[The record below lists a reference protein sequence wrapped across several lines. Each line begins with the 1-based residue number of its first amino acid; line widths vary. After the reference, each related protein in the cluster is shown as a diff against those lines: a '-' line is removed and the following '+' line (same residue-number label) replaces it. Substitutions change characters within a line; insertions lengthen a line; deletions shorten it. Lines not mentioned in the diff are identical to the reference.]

1 MSRRRG
7 TPSAVWRVTPALLE
21 RLDERLGPP
30 LDAYVRGW
38 QVWLE
43 PHGPRGETLEWRLH
57 PPAGF
62 RLPRGID
69 HNDLF
74 DLVLQ
79 GLVAVENPATDPL
92 PLGQERRTLATIWE
106 VLEVFPAYGDD
117 IAAEQLAASAAGV
130 LGGYPPDAAGL
141 ADHDRLGDLWKG
153 KRGAFSVG
161 AALLTQLEPYEPQ
174 RETR

>member
-1 MSRRRG
+1 MADRG
-7 TPSAVWRVTPALLE
+7 IASAVWRVTPALIE

-43 PHGPRGETLEWRLH
+43 PHGPGGETLEWRLH

-62 RLPRGID
+62 RMPRGID

-74 DLVLQ
+74 DVVLQ
-79 GLVAVENPATDPL
+79 GLAEADDPAEAALPVGEQRL
-92 PLGQERRTLATIWE
+92 PLAAIWE
-106 VLEVFPAYGDD
+106 VLEVFPAYGDEVAPHRVAAA
-117 IAAEQLAASAAGV
+117 AAEV
-130 LGGYPPDAAGL
+130 LGGWGPDVAGR

-153 KRGAFSVG
+153 RRGAFSVG
-161 AALLTQLEPYEPQ
+161 AALLEQLDPYEPD
-174 RETR
+174 TR

>member
-1 MSRRRG
+1 MRG
-7 TPSAVWRVTPALLE
+7 TPSAVWRVTPSLVE

-43 PHGPRGETLEWRLH
+43 PHGPGEETLEWRLH

-62 RLPRGID
+62 KMPREID

-79 GLVAVENPATDPL
+79 ALSEAAGSDGDVLAIAA
-92 PLGQERRTLATIWE
+92 ERCTLTQIWE

-117 IAAEQLAASAAGV
+117 LSPGEVADAAAAA
-130 LGGYPPDAAGL
+130 LGGWPPDAAGY
-141 ADHDRLGDLWKG
+141 ADHGRLGDLWKG
-153 KRGAFSVG
+153 RRGDFSVG
-161 AALLTQLEPYEPQ
+161 AALLEQLDPYDPGAP
-174 RETR
+174 RR

>member
-1 MSRRRG
+1 MAGGG
-7 TPSAVWRVTPALLE
+7 TPSAVWRATPALVE
-21 RLDERLGPP
+21 RLDEHLGPP

-43 PHGPRGETLEWRLH
+43 AVGPQGETLEWRLH

-62 RLPRGID
+62 RMPRGID

-79 GLVAVENPATDPL
+79 ALAEAEAPAQDPL
-92 PLGQERRTLATIWE
+92 PLGRERLPLARVWE
-106 VLEVFPAYGDD
+106 VLEVFPAFGDD
-117 IAAEQLAASAAGV
+117 IEPRALARSAAAA
-130 LGGYPPDAAGL
+130 LGGWPPDVAGR

-153 KRGAFSVG
+153 ARGAFSVG
-161 AALLTQLEPYEPQ
+161 AALLDQLDPYDAGTEA
-174 RETR
+174 R